1 MPSSSY
7 MTSLQMLTLLSYLA
21 LVAVGAE
28 NILVWYLTIYHR
40 DKARWV
46 GLQLEMGAA

>member
-1 MPSSSY
+1 
-7 MTSLQMLTLLSYLA
+7 MTSLQILTLLSYLA

-46 GLQLEMGAA
+46 GLQLVMCSA